1 MSRPGRDDT
10 HGVPNARTRN
20 IPHDAEAL
28 DTEGI
33 AQHDYTRA
41 LTAEALLR
49 EHPEALVCGLASNG
63 LIVPMPPEVPL
74 WGQVAIEGRAL
85 IDHVVTSDRHEVIA
99 LWYRATEDNRTSEA
113 KVRLLNRPD
122 RWMRL
127 HFFDVRE
134 LYGVVLGVLIPT
146 GELASEEGPGDEL
159 PATTP
164 RVSTIIEDDTGLVM
178 DCDDAFTQMF
188 GYTAEDVIGERVI
201 DHIHPDDQGRAVEG
215 WLQMVSTRRIQ
226 QIRLRRRRKDG
237 SWLWVDSTLH
247 NLLNQPDHNHVV
259 VEIVD
264 VSAEMAAQ
272 DEVQEREELLQRLMD
287 AMPDGVVQVD
297 TDRKVVFHNAR
308 SLDILHRSPDD
319 AGTSQPVTG
328 ELPLSTLLHRVTE
341 EGSAAFD
348 LALSDVLDGGV
359 DQDVEV
365 EVTPPA
371 GEHRRVLMN
380 IRALHRADGEVSGAI
395 TCVLDVTDSV
405 RARQELEK
413 RATFDALTRCHNRSS
428 ILAAVEHELQSED
441 TTTTGLLYVDLD
453 NFKSVNDT
461 LGHAAGDES
470 LVLVAERLRA
480 ANRDDD
486 KIGRLG
492 GDEFLVVLRDIPG
505 AEVAMSVAQRV
516 CASLHTSV
524 QLGCG
529 TVELRASVG
538 VACTSG
544 EAISV
549 DELVKRADEAMY
561 RSKEQG
567 KGLPVLSAGCQ
578 PRGKSPHKGRLE
590 SPTHSRV
597 DGREESAPMKVAGS
611 DSRTCEQAAQPLAP
625 HARQLDA
632 VAHLGQTALREPD
645 LERLLDEVVATVAST
660 LDLQLCGVLK
670 LRDGEEVLDIITNVG
685 HRGSSSAVPAGTG
698 TQAGY
703 ALRTGKPV
711 VTEDLSTETR
721 FDAGVLLDQG
731 MVSGMSAV
739 VEGHGRPFG
748 VINAHTNL
756 PRHFTEDDAG
766 FLVAVAS
773 VISAA
778 AEREGK
784 AEDMPLAALHDALTG
799 LPNRTLALDLL
810 DLILSRRRRDD
821 VDVGMLLL
829 DLDRF
834 NIINDSLG
842 HEAGDE
848 VLLAVASR
856 LRQTLRPSD
865 TIARLGGDEF
875 LVVCESQDGVRQ
887 VVGLAERIGAALSRP
902 LVLPS
907 GEHVLTA
914 SIGIAVAEG
923 ADDTSTSLLRDADA
937 TMHRAKRRGPGRYEL
952 FDPTVRAQVLSR
964 LRTETELRQ
973 ALEHKQL
980 RVHYQPIID
989 AESGQPVAVEALV
1002 RWQHPDR
1009 GLVPPL
1015 EFIPIAEE
1023 TGLII
1028 ELGRQVLEQACAQG
1042 AAWQRRYRV
1051 PLEMFV
1057 NVSGSQMGDL
1067 RFPAGVAEVA
1077 RRAGLSPGTLGL
1089 EITESILIGQ
1099 SDSSMAVLKELNR
1112 HRLRVVLDDFG
1123 TGYSSLSHL
1132 RRFPLSVVKVDRSF
1146 IDGLG
1151 SKPEDGAIMR
1161 AIVEMCHA
1169 LGLTVVAEG
1178 VESDA
1183 QHQELRQLG
1192 CERVQGYLL
1201 CRPMPPEDIT
1211 EFLDERL
1218 LSRAVDTGTQVVP
1231 VPVAP

>member
-1 MSRPGRDDT
+1 MMHRPGRDDT
-10 HGVPNARTRN
+10 YGMPNARTRN
-20 IPHDAEAL
+20 TPIDAEAL

-33 AQHDYTRA
+33 AQHAYTVA

-49 EHPEALVCGLASNG
+49 EHPEALVCGLASTG

-99 LWYRATEDNRTSEA
+99 LWQRATKDNRASEA

-127 HFFDVRE
+127 HFFDVQE

-164 RVSTIIEDDTGLVM
+164 RVSTITEDDTGLVL
-178 DCDDAFTQMF
+178 DCDDAFMQMF
-188 GYTAEDVIGERVI
+188 GYAAEDVIGERVI

-247 NLLNQPDHNHVV
+247 NLLNQPEHNHVV

-308 SLDILHRSPDD
+308 LLDILHSSPDD
-319 AGTSQPVTG
+319 AGASQPVAG

-348 LALSDVLDGGV
+348 LVLSDVLDGGV

-395 TCVLDVTDSV
+395 TCVLDVTDSA

-428 ILAAVEHELQSED
+428 ILAALEHELQSED
-441 TTTTGLLYVDLD
+441 TTSTGLLYVDLD

-470 LVLVAERLRA
+470 LALVAERLRA

-492 GDEFLVVLRDIPG
+492 GDEFLVVLRGISG

-516 CASLHTSV
+516 CDSLRTSV
-524 QLGCG
+524 QLACG

-544 EAISV
+544 EVIGV
-549 DELVKRADEAMY
+549 DELVNRADEAMY
-561 RSKEQG
+561 RSKEQA
-567 KGLPVLSAGCQ
+567 KGLPALSGGCE
-578 PRGKSPHKGRLE
+578 PRRKSPHKVRLE
-590 SPTHSRV
+590 SPTHSTV
-597 DGREESAPMKVAGS
+597 DGRKESPPMKVAGS
-611 DSRTCEQAAQPLAP
+611 DASTREQAEQPLAQ
-625 HARQLDA
+625 HARQLDSP
-632 VAHLGQTALREPD
+632 PD
-645 LERLLDEVVATVAST
+645 AS
-660 LDLQLCGVLK
+660 
-670 LRDGEEVLDIITNVG
+670 
-685 HRGSSSAVPAGTG
+685 
-698 TQAGY
+698 
-703 ALRTGKPV
+703 
-711 VTEDLSTETR
+711 
-721 FDAGVLLDQG
+721 
-731 MVSGMSAV
+731 
-739 VEGHGRPFG
+739 
-748 VINAHTNL
+748 
-756 PRHFTEDDAG
+756 
-766 FLVAVAS
+766 
-773 VISAA
+773 
-778 AEREGK
+778 
-784 AEDMPLAALHDALTG
+784 HDPLTG

-810 DLILSRRRRDD
+810 DLTLARRQRDGFD
-821 VDVGMLLL
+821 VAMLLL

-834 NIINDSLG
+834 NVINDSLG

-848 VLLAVASR
+848 VLLAVGSR

-865 TIARLGGDEF
+865 AIARLGGDEF
-875 LVVCESQDGVRQ
+875 LVVCESQDGVRH
-887 VVGLAERIGAALSRP
+887 VVGLAERMGAALSRP

-914 SIGIAVAEG
+914 SIGIVVAEG
-923 ADDTSTSLLRDADA
+923 TDDTSASLLRDADA
-937 TMHRAKRRGPGRYEL
+937 AMHRAKRRGPGRYEL

-980 RVHYQPIID
+980 RVHYQPIVE
-989 AESGQPVAVEALV
+989 AASGRPVAVEALV

-1042 AAWQRRYRV
+1042 AAWQRRYGV

-1057 NVSGSQMGDL
+1057 NVSGSQIGDL

-1178 VESDA
+1178 VETDA

-1192 CERVQGYLL
+1192 CEHVQGYLL

-1218 LSRAVDTGTQVVP
+1218 LSRAVDTGPQVVP
-1231 VPVAP
+1231 VAPAT

>member
-1 MSRPGRDDT
+1 VIAWPEKGDI
-10 HGVPNARTRN
+10 HVVPDGSTPNVPLHTEAAS
-20 IPHDAEAL
+20 AESSEQVAYASAL
-28 DTEGI
+28 I
-33 AQHDYTRA
+33 
-41 LTAEALLR
+41 AEALLR
-49 EHPEALVCGLASNG
+49 EHPEALVCGLASSG
-63 LIVPMPPEVPL
+63 VIVPLPQEVPL
-74 WGQVAIEGRAL
+74 WGQAAIEGRAL
-85 IDHVVTSDRHEVIA
+85 IDHVVTADRQVVIE
-99 LWYRATEDNRTSEA
+99 LWWRTTKDNRTSEA

-127 HFFDVRE
+127 HFFDVRK

-164 RVSTIIEDDTGLVM
+164 RVCTIIEDDAGLLL

-188 GYTAEDVIGERVI
+188 GYTAEDVIGQRVI
-201 DHIHPDDQGRAVEG
+201 DHVHPDDQGRGVEG

-272 DEVQEREELLQRLMD
+272 DAVQEREELLQRLID

-308 SLDILHRSPDD
+308 LLDILHSSPDD
-319 AGTSQPVTG
+319 AGARQPVAG
-328 ELPLSTLLHRVTE
+328 ELPLSALMHRVTG

-365 EVTPPA
+365 EVTPPT
-371 GEHRRVLMN
+371 GEQRRVLMS
-380 IRALHRADGEVSGAI
+380 IRALHKADGEVSGAI
-395 TCVLDVTDSV
+395 TSVLDVTDSA

-413 RATFDALTRCHNRSS
+413 RASFDALTRCHNRSS
-428 ILAAVEHELQSED
+428 ILAALEHELQRED
-441 TTTTGLLYVDLD
+441 TTSTGLLYVDLD

-461 LGHAAGDES
+461 LGHAAGDEA
-470 LVLVAERLRA
+470 LALVAERLRA

-492 GDEFLVVLRDIPG
+492 GDEFLVLLRGIPG

-516 CASLHTSV
+516 CDSLRTSV
-524 QLGCG
+524 QLARG

-549 DELVKRADEAMY
+549 DELVSRADEAMY
-561 RSKEQG
+561 RSKEQA
-567 KGLPVLSAGCQ
+567 KGLPVLAGGRQ
-578 PRGKSPHKGRLE
+578 SRRRSPHKVRLE
-590 SPTHSRV
+590 SPTRSTL
-597 DGREESAPMKVAGS
+597 DGREESAPMNVAAS
-611 DSRTCEQAAQPLAP
+611 DP
-625 HARQLDA
+625 
-632 VAHLGQTALREPD
+632 
-645 LERLLDEVVATVAST
+645 
-660 LDLQLCGVLK
+660 
-670 LRDGEEVLDIITNVG
+670 
-685 HRGSSSAVPAGTG
+685 PA
-698 TQAGY
+698 
-703 ALRTGKPV
+703 
-711 VTEDLSTETR
+711 E
-721 FDAGVLLDQG
+721 
-731 MVSGMSAV
+731 
-739 VEGHGRPFG
+739 
-748 VINAHTNL
+748 
-756 PRHFTEDDAG
+756 
-766 FLVAVAS
+766 
-773 VISAA
+773 
-778 AEREGK
+778 
-784 AEDMPLAALHDALTG
+784 LHDPLTG

-810 DLILSRRRRDD
+810 DLLLARRQGDG
-821 VDVGMLLL
+821 VDVAMLLL

-856 LRQTLRPSD
+856 LRQALRPSD
-865 TIARLGGDEF
+865 TLARLGGDEF
-875 LVVCESQDGVRQ
+875 LLVCESQDGVRQ
-887 VVGLAERIGAALSRP
+887 VVGLAERMGAALSRP

-923 ADDTSTSLLRDADA
+923 TSDTSASLLRDADA
-937 TMHRAKRRGPGRYEL
+937 AMHRAKRRGPGRYEL

-964 LRTETELRQ
+964 LRSETELRQ

-980 RVHYQPIID
+980 RVHYQPIVD
-989 AESGQPVAVEALV
+989 AASGQPAAAEALV

-1042 AAWQRRYRV
+1042 AAWQRRYGV

-1057 NVSGSQMGDL
+1057 NVSGSQIGDL

-1077 RRAGLSPGTLGL
+1077 RRSGLSPGTLGL
-1089 EITESILIGQ
+1089 EVTESILVGE
-1099 SDSSMAVLKELNR
+1099 SDSSMAVLKELDR
-1112 HRLRVVLDDFG
+1112 KRLRVVLDDFG

-1132 RRFPLSVVKVDRSF
+1132 RRFPLSAVKVDRSF

-1151 SKPEDGAIMR
+1151 SKPEDAAIMR

-1169 LGLTVVAEG
+1169 LGRAVVAEG
-1178 VESDA
+1178 VETEA
-1183 QHQELRQLG
+1183 QHLAVRELG
-1192 CERVQGYLL
+1192 CERAQGYLL

-1211 EFLDERL
+1211 EFLDEHLR
-1218 LSRAVDTGTQVVP
+1218 SRPSDPAR
-1231 VPVAP
+1231 